1 MAIREAQISDV
12 QAMAA
17 LAEAKRQH
25 YRDHAAPFQRPAS
38 NGREVHERFLPKL
51 LEWEAF
57 TVLVHEGGEG
67 VDGFVVA
74 RFGSAPPPYG
84 EGSWF
89 HVDDFVVGRASL
101 WASVG
106 RELLDAVMNRAREAG
121 IDQAIVVCGPSSI
134 DEPKVAFLSGTGLRV
149 DAEWRVKPLAL
160 NGGDPP
166 GAPRGFEAAIAPA
179 PPVYD
184 PGGPT
189 ALAVRI
195 EPGAVAR
202 FEEFGSASGA
212 VVGIVPVRI
221 SDEALRAELDQRGFV
236 VASEWYSGP
245 VAAL

>member
-121 IDQAIVVCGPSSI
+121 IDQAIVVCGRP
-134 DEPKVAFLSGTGLRV
+134 
-149 DAEWRVKPLAL
+149 
-160 NGGDPP
+160 
-166 GAPRGFEAAIAPA
+166 
-179 PPVYD
+179 
-184 PGGPT
+184 
-189 ALAVRI
+189 
-195 EPGAVAR
+195 
-202 FEEFGSASGA
+202 SGA
-212 VVGIVPVRI
+212 VKAG
-221 SDEALRAELDQRGFV
+221 
-236 VASEWYSGP
+236 
-245 VAAL
+245 